1 MRNVRGS
8 SLALLSIFVA
18 LLCYLSYFV
27 ARHETTTLLACY
39 FGLFVLYSYVIVKER
54 DLNFWLAGAILL
66 RVSLLFVLP
75 NLSDDFYRF
84 IWDGRL
90 WMVGQHPFAALPS
103 DFLQQNIQGLDA
115 ALFDKLNS
123 KEHFTVYPPVAQLI
137 FWLSVKISP
146 NSVLGSVIVMRIFII
161 LSEVGSVMIMMR
173 LLDRFQLHKKN
184 ALLYALNP
192 LVILEL
198 TGNLHFEALVIF
210 FLLLSVWLLT
220 AERVIPAAMSFAFA
234 VGTKL
239 LPLIFLPLML
249 RALGFRNAAV
259 FYLVTG
265 LSCLVLFIPMYDL
278 QALAGFSNS
287 LDLYFK
293 KFEFNASLYYLVRE
307 YGFWKVGYNTI
318 QHVGWKLGL
327 VSAIFIAAYAFIF
340 SAYYQ
345 GLWRKKVGHI
355 DSRLFKGFLFTLLIY
370 LFFAT
375 TVHPWYIIPL
385 VAFSVFTKF
394 RFSILWTALI
404 FLTYAGYT
412 QEGFSENLWVT
423 AFEYLIVFG
432 CLGYELIWKE
442 RELNYQ

>member
-8 SLALLSIFVA
+8 SLALLPIFVA

-27 ARHETTTLLACY
+27 ARHETTVLLACY
-39 FGLFVLYSYVIVKER
+39 FGLFVLYSYIIVKEQST
-54 DLNFWLAGAILL
+54 NFWLVSAILL

-90 WMVGQHPFAALPS
+90 WTEGLHPFAALPS
-103 DFLQQNIQGLDA
+103 DFLQQNIPGLDA
-115 ALFDKLNS
+115 TLFDKLNS
-123 KEHFTVYPPVAQLI
+123 KEHFTVYPPVAEFI
-137 FWLSVKISP
+137 FWISVKISP
-146 NSVLGSVIVMRIFII
+146 NSVIGSVIVMRIIII
-161 LSEVGSVMIMMR
+161 LSEVCSILIMMKM
-173 LLDRFQLHKKN
+173 LERFQLPKKN
-184 ALLYALNP
+184 VLLYALNP

-220 AERVIPAAMSFAFA
+220 AERVIPAAISFALA
-234 VGTKL
+234 VGSKL

-249 RALGFRNAAV
+249 RAIGFRNAAL
-259 FYLVTG
+259 FYFVTG
-265 LSCLVLFIPMYDL
+265 LSCLVLFIPMYGL
-278 QALAGFSNS
+278 EALSGFSNS
-287 LDLYFK
+287 LDLYFN

-327 VSAIFIAAYAFIF
+327 VGTIFIVAYAFIF
-340 SAYYQ
+340 NAYHQ
-345 GLWRKKVGHI
+345 GFWRKKVGNI
-355 DSRLFKGFLFTLLIY
+355 DSSLFNGFLFTLLIY

-385 VAFSVFTKF
+385 AAFSVFTKF
-394 RFSILWTALI
+394 RFTVFWTAWI
-404 FLTYAGYT
+404 FLTYIGYS
-412 QEGFSENLWVT
+412 QQDFSEKLWAT
-423 AFEYLIVFG
+423 AFEYAIVFG
-432 CLGYELIWKE
+432 YLGYELIWRE
-442 RELNYQ
+442 RELSQQ

>member
-8 SLALLSIFVA
+8 SLALLSIFAV

-27 ARHETTTLLACY
+27 ARHETTVLLACY
-39 FGLFVLYSYVIVKER
+39 FGLFVLYSYIIVKEQST
-54 DLNFWLAGAILL
+54 NFWLVSAILL

-90 WMVGQHPFAALPS
+90 WTEGLHPFAALPS
-103 DFLQQNIQGLDA
+103 DFLQQNIPGLDSS
-115 ALFDKLNS
+115 LFDKLNS
-123 KEHFTVYPPVAQLI
+123 KEHFTVYPPVAQFI
-137 FWLSVKISP
+137 FWLSVKIFP
-146 NSVLGSVIVMRIFII
+146 NSVLGSVIVMRIIII
-161 LSEVGSVMIMMR
+161 LSEVGSILIMMK
-173 LLDRFQLHKKN
+173 LLERFQLPKKN
-184 ALLYALNP
+184 VLLYALNP

-210 FLLLSVWLLT
+210 FLLLSVWLLK

-234 VGTKL
+234 VGSKL

-249 RALGFRNAAV
+249 RALGLRNAAL

-265 LSCLVLFIPMYDL
+265 LSCMVLFIPMYDL
-278 QALAGFSNS
+278 EALSGFSNS
-287 LDLYFK
+287 LDLYFN

-318 QHVGWKLGL
+318 QQVGWKLGL
-327 VSAIFIAAYAFIF
+327 VSAIFIKAYAFIF
-340 SAYYQ
+340 NANHQ
-345 GLWRKKVGHI
+345 GLWRKKVGNI
-355 DSRLFKGFLFTLLIY
+355 DSGLFSSFLFTLLIY

-385 VAFSVFTKF
+385 AAFSVFTKF
-394 RFSILWTALI
+394 RFTVFWTALI
-404 FLTYAGYT
+404 FLTYIGYS
-412 QEGFSENLWVT
+412 QQGFSEKLWAT
-423 AFEYLIVFG
+423 AFEYVIVFG
-432 CLGYELIWKE
+432 YLGYELIW
-442 RELNYQ
+442 REEN